1 MAARMNTQQLH
12 SIEHH
17 FEGYRPFQ
25 MLWQL
30 AGEERWKFIVGGLIF
45 IVKHSPVWILPLLTA
60 NIVNVVVG
68 QLPVSQLWVN
78 GLILGGLLLQNIPLH
93 FVYARLLS
101 QVLRSMELN
110 LRSALMLRFQLL
122 TMDYYKRTSAGVL
135 QTKMVRDVETIEL
148 MVRQLFDNGAAAV
161 SNIIGALVIT
171 AIRTPVFLVF
181 FLVVIPISSL
191 LINSLRRVLI
201 QRNQRFRESIEQMA
215 AQTSEM
221 TNMIPISRAHALE
234 DTEVHRMEHTF
245 VNLKDAGLKLDISN
259 AIFGSLVWVSFHLF
273 SGLSLIVAAWMA
285 ISKIGGIT
293 AGDVVMVTTY
303 FATISSAVMAL
314 VTLTPGI
321 IKGFESIRS
330 ITEVLQSPDIEENIG
345 KAAVQ
350 EVTGAFTFS
359 DVSFSYPDG
368 EDAAIN
374 NFNLQIQPGEM
385 IALVGPSGAG
395 KTTILNLVIGFL
407 RPTSGKL
414 YLDGVDMESLDL
426 RTYRRFI
433 SVVPQETVL
442 FEGTVRENIVY
453 GLGKVDE
460 GKVEEALR
468 AANAWDFVMHLPKGL
483 DTLVGERG
491 SKLSGGQ
498 RQRLA
503 ITRALIRDPRVLI
516 LDEATSAVDTETE
529 ASIKEV
535 LAELMQ
541 GRTTF
546 VAAHRLSTIMNADR
560 IIVLDQGRIAE
571 QGTHETLIDMNGI
584 YARLYRGNEIFYD

>member
-1 MAARMNTQQLH
+1 MAVRNSTKQPNFL
-12 SIEHH
+12 EHH
-17 FEGYRPFQ
+17 FQDERPIQ

-30 AGEERWKFIVGGLIF
+30 AGDERWKFVFAGLIF
-45 IVKHSPVWILPLLTA
+45 LVKHSPVWILPLLTA

-68 QLPVSQLWVN
+68 QLPVSQLRVN
-78 GLILGGLLLQNIPLH
+78 GMILGGLLMQNIPLH
-93 FVYARLLS
+93 YVYARLLS
-101 QVLRSMELN
+101 QVVRSMELN
-110 LRSALMLRFQLL
+110 LRSALMLRIQVL
-122 TMDYYKRTSAGVL
+122 TMDFFKRTSAGVL

-171 AIRTPVFLVF
+171 AIRTPIFLGF
-181 FLVVIPISSL
+181 FIVVIPISSL

-201 QRNQRFRESIEQMA
+201 RRNHRFRESIERMA

-221 TNMIPISRAHALE
+221 TSMIPISRAHALE
-234 DTEVHRMEHTF
+234 DTEIHRMKDTF

-273 SGLSLIVAAWMA
+273 SGVSLIAAAWMA
-285 ISKIGGIT
+285 ISDIGGIT

-303 FATISSAVMAL
+303 FATISSAVMTL

-330 ITEVLQSPDIEENIG
+330 IGEVLKSPDIENNVG
-345 KAAVQ
+345 KAPVHQ
-350 EVTGAFTFS
+350 VKGAFEFS
-359 DVSFSYPDG
+359 DVSFSYQEG
-368 EDAAIN
+368 ENAAIN

-395 KTTILNLVIGFL
+395 KTTILNLAIGFI
-407 RPTSGKL
+407 RPTSGKIL
-414 YLDGVDMESLDL
+414 LDSVDMETLDL

-442 FEGTVRENIVY
+442 FEGTVRENIIY

-460 GKVEEALR
+460 LKVKKALR
-468 AANAWDFVMHLPKGL
+468 AANAWDFVMHLPRGL
-483 DTLVGERG
+483 DTFVGERG

-516 LDEATSAVDTETE
+516 LDEATSAIDTQTE

-535 LAELMQ
+535 LARLMK

-560 IIVLDQGRIAE
+560 IIVLDEGHIAE

-584 YARLYRGNEIFYD
+584 YARLYQGNEIFYD